1 MVHVLVHVQ
10 LSGVT
15 ECCLLV
21 FYYIIQLYSP
31 VLVHAFQLIS
41 TLMMFRACCVP
52 TLLLSSWT
60 EWEKSII
67 IWICVSFN
75 FLHMYV
81 CQIITCACMV
91 LNSPASG
98 TSLEKNMF
106 RHAAKIIADWS
117 TALAVHFVRKSNDV
131 YLQINNHREFLYLI
145 SSNHIY
151 TDVLLL
157 FFWF

>member
-1 MVHVLVHVQ
+1 MYSFQVL
-10 LSGVT
+10 LSAA
-15 ECCLLV
+15 CWS
-21 FYYIIQLYSP
+21 FIQLYSP

-67 IWICVSFN
+67 ISICVSFN

-81 CQIITCACMV
+81 WQIITCACMV

-145 SSNHIY
+145 SFNHIY

>member
-1 MVHVLVHVQ
+1 M
-10 LSGVT
+10 
-15 ECCLLV
+15 
-21 FYYIIQLYSP
+21 
-31 VLVHAFQLIS
+31 
-41 TLMMFRACCVP
+41 
-52 TLLLSSWT
+52 
-60 EWEKSII
+60 
-67 IWICVSFN
+67 SFN

-131 YLQINNHREFLYLI
+131 YLQINNHREFLFWYLPI
-145 SSNHIY
+145 IY
-151 TDVLLL
+151 ILMC
-157 FFWF
+157 FFFCSRGYAHSHTVTGADPQTTYKYRIRFMTNAENSEWGPHLTVSTTSKYYNTTNI

>member
-1 MVHVLVHVQ
+1 M
-10 LSGVT
+10 
-15 ECCLLV
+15 
-21 FYYIIQLYSP
+21 
-31 VLVHAFQLIS
+31 
-41 TLMMFRACCVP
+41 
-52 TLLLSSWT
+52 
-60 EWEKSII
+60 
-67 IWICVSFN
+67 SFN

-157 FFWF
+157 FFCSRGYAHSHTVTGADPQTTYKYRIRFMSNAENSEWGPHLTVSTTSKYYSTTNI